1 MASTSM
7 MADVQAALRDLP
19 QIFDVVRVEAIT
31 FGLAA
36 AVYLVATFAGK
47 VPVLMPRFQKAYA
60 FDDSSC
66 RTTAA
71 DSCDGKALARGK
83 REGARRVN
91 NSVATTVDAAKLAR
105 ELRALG
111 KEGKLNDAI
120 AAFESFKKTN
130 STRTTLVY
138 NGILDACVQCG
149 SMSTAVNYLREAKEL
164 SFIDVVSFNL
174 LIKGYL
180 ACGNIG
186 EAWQVLGEM
195 SECGIFPSHV
205 TYHSFLHASV
215 QAGDKRSAWSCVTQ
229 MRAANLKPTSV
240 TCSILL
246 KLVASPAH
254 EADVPRVLAL
264 IENIETKFDE
274 VLLSSI
280 VEVCLKT
287 RRIDLLKDQ
296 IRKWQNQGV
305 ALQLA
310 APAYGSMI
318 KAFGLEGDVDRVWLL
333 WQEMQRCSVQPSE
346 ITLGCMV
353 DALVMN
359 GCVDGAWEL
368 VQELWNEENQ
378 RPLVNTVIYSTILKG
393 FAMARRLDKAT
404 ALYDEMQARGIPGNT
419 IAYNTMLNAFVRCGD
434 LKRVPKLLEDMRNA
448 SPPVEPD
455 MITYS
460 TIIKGYCSCGDLD
473 RALAL
478 LQDMEAG
485 GQFVPDEVM
494 YNSLLDGCAKRQRLE
509 DALALLKKMK
519 GAGVA
524 PSNYTLSIMI
534 KLLGRSKRLSQA
546 FAMVEDMTSEQ
557 GFRPNIQVYTCLMQ
571 ACFHNKQLGMALT
584 LHDQCVDEN
593 CRLDEMAYT
602 SLARGCIQSGTPEKA
617 AEVVRC
623 AMGLPGHSLRV
634 ATGPAAGID
643 DRCVQDILK
652 KLYATGKEAVAERLS
667 ADLEDNRRKCSD
679 KGRYGGSSRAVNEV
693 TPIVKQHWH

>member
-1 MASTSM
+1 
-7 MADVQAALRDLP
+7 
-19 QIFDVVRVEAIT
+19 
-31 FGLAA
+31 
-36 AVYLVATFAGK
+36 
-47 VPVLMPRFQKAYA
+47 
-60 FDDSSC
+60 
-66 RTTAA
+66 
-71 DSCDGKALARGK
+71 
-83 REGARRVN
+83 
-91 NSVATTVDAAKLAR
+91 
-105 ELRALG
+105 
-111 KEGKLNDAI
+111 
-120 AAFESFKKTN
+120 
-130 STRTTLVY
+130 
-138 NGILDACVQCG
+138 
-149 SMSTAVNYLREAKEL
+149 
-164 SFIDVVSFNL
+164 
-174 LIKGYL
+174 
-180 ACGNIG
+180 
-186 EAWQVLGEM
+186 
-195 SECGIFPSHV
+195 
-205 TYHSFLHASV
+205 
-215 QAGDKRSAWSCVTQ
+215 
-229 MRAANLKPTSV
+229 
-240 TCSILL
+240 
-246 KLVASPAH
+246 
-254 EADVPRVLAL
+254 
-264 IENIETKFDE
+264 
-274 VLLSSI
+274 
-280 VEVCLKT
+280 
-287 RRIDLLKDQ
+287 
-296 IRKWQNQGV
+296 
-305 ALQLA
+305 
-310 APAYGSMI
+310 
-318 KAFGLEGDVDRVWLL
+318 
-333 WQEMQRCSVQPSE
+333 
-346 ITLGCMV
+346 
-353 DALVMN
+353 
-359 GCVDGAWEL
+359 
-368 VQELWNEENQ
+368 
-378 RPLVNTVIYSTILKG
+378 
-393 FAMARRLDKAT
+393 
-404 ALYDEMQARGIPGNT
+404 MQARGIPGNT